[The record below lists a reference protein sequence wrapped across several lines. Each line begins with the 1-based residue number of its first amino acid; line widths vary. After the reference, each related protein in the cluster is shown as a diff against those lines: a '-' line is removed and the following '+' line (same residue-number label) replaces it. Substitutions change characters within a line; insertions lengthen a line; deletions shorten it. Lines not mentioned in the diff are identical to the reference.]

1 MKNTTPKPKGNQNP
15 RRKRTQDYTPKPVKG
30 SRMKG

>member
-1 MKNTTPKPKGNQNP
+1 MTKKAALPKGDQNP

-30 SRMKG
+30 SRMKK

>member
-1 MKNTTPKPKGNQNP
+1 MKKTPAKPKGDKNP

-30 SRMKG
+30 SRMK